1 MHAFSHSHEIGSHKC
16 GTHWEDICIRNILY
30 FLPPNPPIILKMLK
44 KYFYKYFFYMAYK
57 SSLVF
62 KLQIYYV
69 FSVVLLNLY
78 LYVLGLN
85 YLLCLVVTLLCLNCC
100 IIIFYEDFVML
111 ELDFDVL

>member
-1 MHAFSHSHEIGSHKC
+1 
-16 GTHWEDICIRNILY
+16 
-30 FLPPNPPIILKMLK
+30 
-44 KYFYKYFFYMAYK
+44 MAYK

-111 ELDFDVL
+111 ELDFDVLWVLIYCMIYFKSNFNKLQNK

>member
-1 MHAFSHSHEIGSHKC
+1 MYAFSHSHELGSHKC

-30 FLPPNPPIILKMLK
+30 FLPPNPPIILKTLK